1 MWDLLRRQA
10 RGRGPQY
17 GEVRWAVA
25 GPVIAVLVFAGVLF
39 VGLAELIRRAVDRTY
54 GQADADAFA
63 RALEE
68 SFGAWGQDDLDG
80 ERFVDSIR
88 GARSDRFAEW

>member
-1 MWDLLRRQA
+1 MSHRTQITLEDAQYERLLAESRA
-10 RGRGPQY
+10 TG
-17 GEVRWAVA
+17 
-25 GPVIAVLVFAGVLF
+25 

-68 SFGAWGQDDLDG
+68 SFGARGQDDLDG